1 MKYNPTAA
9 DIIISAR
16 MFEINNYHLI
26 SYICGAGLINQ
37 YLCHKKFRMPEIID
51 FEVRLL
57 PSDLLVIQSDKYRSG
72 LNGEGKQVLIYPE
85 NVFSSSAIK
94 QLGSL
99 QKRRS
104 YLPENCTEIQ
114 IKQIHFHLSR
124 IKSEI
129 NRCTESKKF
138 SWKENNPTNERLS
151 QIFIESVDE
160 LTSGFGMKTID
171 VIQHLDTALTQRVV
185 SLMTDDIISKNKV
198 SATAV

>member
-1 MKYNPTAA
+1 
-9 DIIISAR
+9 
-16 MFEINNYHLI
+16 
-26 SYICGAGLINQ
+26 
-37 YLCHKKFRMPEIID
+37 MPEIID